1 MKYVVIVPD
10 GAADYPVAEIQ
21 GRTPLEAASLP
32 NIDRLA
38 AEGSGGLVKVIPDA
52 RPAGS
57 DVGNLELFGYDS
69 VVDYTGRAPLEA
81 RSMGIELSEDAVA
94 FRCNLINRQE
104 EILNDYSAGHIST
117 PEADELIQLL
127 NQELGSRQ
135 IRFYTGVGYRHL
147 MIYEGGPDHL
157 ETHAPHDIMGRKIAD
172 NLPSGSGQEL
182 VRALLERGG
191 HLLSGA
197 GVNRKR
203 ESAGKLAANGIW
215 LWGSGRAL
223 QLEMMLDKFGISGA
237 VISAVDLV
245 RGIGLT
251 AGLEIVD
258 VPGITGYTDTNYIG
272 KGQYA
277 LEALQRYDLVYVH
290 VEAPDEA
297 GHNGDLAAKIGA
309 LEAIDRDI
317 VGPLADGVAEMGDGR
332 ILLSPDHRTPLALRT
347 HSREPVP
354 FLLWGAGVPCDD
366 IRRYDERTAE
376 RGSLQVEAGH
386 HLMELLVRGAINV

>member
-32 NIDRLA
+32 NTDRLA

-52 RPAGS
+52 RHAGS
-57 DVGNLELFGYDS
+57 DIGNLELFGYDS
-69 VVDYTGRAPLEA
+69 LVDYTGRAPLEA
-81 RSMGIELSEDAVA
+81 KSMGIELEKDGIA
-94 FRCNLINRQE
+94 FRCNMVNLQKE
-104 EILNDYSAGHIST
+104 VLHDYSAGHIST

-147 MIYEGGPDHL
+147 MIYEGGPEHL
-157 ETHAPHDIMGRKIAD
+157 ETRAPHDIMGRKIAD
-172 NLPSGSGQEL
+172 NLPAGAGQEL
-182 VRALLERGG
+182 VRDLMDRGADI
-191 HLLSGA
+191 LSGA
-197 GVNRKR
+197 AVNRKR
-203 ESAGKLAANGIW
+203 ESAGELAANGIW

-223 QLEMMLDKFGISGA
+223 QLEKMHNKFGISGA

-258 VPGITGYTDTNYIG
+258 VPGITGYTDTNYKG
-272 KGQYA
+272 KSQYA
-277 LEALQRYDLVYVH
+277 LEALRRYDLVYVH

-297 GHNGDLAAKIGA
+297 GHNGDLDAKIGA
-309 LEAIDRDI
+309 LEDIDRHV
-317 VGPLADGVAEMGDGR
+317 VGPLADGAVQLGDCR
-332 ILLSPDHRTPLALRT
+332 ILLSPDHRTPLELRT

-354 FLLWGAGVPCDD
+354 FLLWGTGVSRDD
-366 IRRYDERTAE
+366 IRRYDETEAE

-386 HLMELLVRGAINV
+386 RLMELLVRGATNV